1 LSSTTI
7 RSESVTHLRAFFS
20 LAYLLTWV
28 LLAPWFYLYSVV
40 LNHSIPW
47 WLWLLAPFAY
57 LGGVAPSVAGL
68 VITARTE
75 GRDAVRRLVRSLVNG
90 RLPFRWYVFTLVL
103 PLAVTALSIGLVEHD
118 PTAWRRFAFGSVLRN
133 MPVAYALALPFGPL
147 GEELGWRGYALPR
160 LLARF
165 GPVAATLIIGVIWT
179 FWHVPMMLW
188 MPGASIPDFMGLT
201 TFSVA
206 VYLGQI
212 TAISAVITLI
222 YLRTGGSVLMAVV
235 AHLAFNTA
243 GSVVFAGF
251 PPFSPERIRQI
262 YLVKVTMLGLVGFA
276 CLLWA
281 SRGTADRRPNKH
293 LQPSPAGE
301 TMSRRG

>member
-1 LSSTTI
+1 M
-7 RSESVTHLRAFFS
+7 
-20 LAYLLTWV
+20 
-28 LLAPWFYLYSVV
+28 
-40 LNHSIPW
+40 
-47 WLWLLAPFAY
+47 WLLAPFAY

-68 VITARTE
+68 VITVRTE

-90 RLPFRWYVFTLVL
+90 RLPFRWYLFTLVL
-103 PLAVTALSIGLVEHD
+103 PLAVTALSIGLVD
-118 PTAWRRFAFGSVLRN
+118 RDAATWRPFALGSVLRN
-133 MPVAYALALPFGPL
+133 MPVVYALALPFGPL

-165 GPVAATLIIGVIWT
+165 GPVSATLIIGVMWT

-212 TAISAVITLI
+212 TAISAVMTLI
-222 YLRTGGSVLMAVV
+222 YLRTGGSVLMAVL

-243 GSVVFAGF
+243 GSVVFAGL

-262 YLVKVTMLGLVGFA
+262 YLVKVATV
-276 CLLWA
+276 CH
-281 SRGTADRRPNKH
+281 RI
-293 LQPSPAGE
+293 
-301 TMSRRG
+301 

>member
-1 LSSTTI
+1 MDNHKPRAA
-7 RSESVTHLRAFFS
+7 RSASDLRAFFS
-20 LAYLLTWV
+20 LAYLLTWA

-57 LGGVAPSVAGL
+57 LGGAAPSIAGL
-68 VITARTE
+68 VITAGTE

-90 RLPFRWYVFTLVL
+90 RLPFRWYLFTLVL
-103 PLAVTALSIGLVEHD
+103 PLAVTAASIGLVDHD
-118 PTAWRRFAFGSVLRN
+118 PATWRQFAFGSVLLN
-133 MPVAYALALPFGPL
+133 IPLAYALALPFGPL

-165 GPVAATLIIGVIWT
+165 GPVAATLIIGVMWT
-179 FWHVPMMLW
+179 FWHVPMMIW

-206 VYLGQI
+206 LYLGQL
-212 TAISAVITLI
+212 TAISAVMTLI
-222 YLRTGGSVLMAVV
+222 FLRTGGSVLMAVL

-243 GSVVFAGF
+243 GSIVFAGLL
-251 PPFSPERIRQI
+251 PFSPERIRQI
-262 YLVKVTMLGLVGFA
+262 YLVKVAMLGLVGFA

-281 SRGTADRRPNKH
+281 SREHGRQTA
-293 LQPSPAGE
+293 
-301 TMSRRG
+301 

>member
-1 LSSTTI
+1 MNDNTLSSTT
-7 RSESVTHLRAFFS
+7 RASEPVTHLRAFFG

-47 WLWLLAPFAY
+47 WMWLLGLFAY
-57 LGGVAPSVAGL
+57 VGGVAPSVAGL

-90 RLPFRWYVFTLVL
+90 RLPFRWYLFTLLL
-103 PLAVTALSIGLVEHD
+103 PPAVTVLSIALVDRD
-118 PTAWRRFAFGSVLRN
+118 PASWQPFAFGSLLLN
-133 MPVAYALALPFGPL
+133 LPVAYALALPFGPL

-165 GPVAATLIIGVIWT
+165 GPVAATLIIGVMWT

-188 MPGASIPDFMGLT
+188 MPGASIPAFMGLT

-206 VYLGQI
+206 VYLCQL
-212 TAISAVITLI
+212 TAQSAVMTLI
-222 YLRTGGSVLMAVV
+222 YLRTGGSILMAVL

-243 GSVVFAGF
+243 GSIVFAGL
-251 PPFSPERIRQI
+251 PPFPIDHIRQI
-262 YLVKVTMLGLVGFA
+262 YLVKVAVLGLVGLA

-281 SRGTADRRPNKH
+281 SREHRRQTS
-293 LQPSPAGE
+293 LTPA
-301 TMSRRG
+301 